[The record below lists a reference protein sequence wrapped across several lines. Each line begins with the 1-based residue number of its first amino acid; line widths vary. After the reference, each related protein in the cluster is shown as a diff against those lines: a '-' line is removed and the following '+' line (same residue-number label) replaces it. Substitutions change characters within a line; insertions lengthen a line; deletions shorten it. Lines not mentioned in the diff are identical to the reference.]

1 VHRAVRKFISLL
13 LGYKT
18 LTIIVMVALL
28 GACLWGFTRVKNMF
42 FPDFDYNQF
51 VVEYQLPPQAGPDRV
66 RHDLMDMTR
75 LLRQNKDID
84 RIASSMGSAPAHYCL
99 VRPMNNGGDSYG
111 ELMIDCKDFNT
122 VQKVVNEIRPV
133 LRERYPDA
141 YIRFRKYNFS
151 IGTSHTVEV
160 QFSGPDPAVLR
171 DLSRQ
176 AEDIM
181 RNCKWV
187 DPYSVEN
194 NWKPRGKTLIADF
207 VNQNALRAGVTR
219 SNVGDALAAAG
230 DGLAVG
236 VMDDQ
241 DKMLVINLQV
251 RNADGSRITDLRDI
265 PVWSMLNVNLNTDK
279 LGGLMTGATK
289 TDELTKG
296 MFNSV
301 PLSDITSDIDLGW
314 EESFIHRVNG
324 ERVIEA
330 ECDPNFDLYEATP
343 AKVQQTIKDQIEAI
357 PLPEGYT
364 MKWGGELKT
373 QSDSMVNILKYLPLI
388 MFLIIGILLFLFN
401 NWKQVLLILMCL
413 PFVFVGIVPAMLV
426 LKIPF
431 TFMAIIGLMGLIGM
445 MVKNGIV
452 LVDEINRLRNEE
464 HKDGFTAVTTATV
477 SRVRPVIMAS
487 LTTILGMLP
496 LLRDPMYNSMAVTIM
511 AGLTMGT
518 IITLILLPVFY
529 SALFHVKK
537 LQTVNDNTTK
547 NDNNDE
553 KIFK

>member
-1 VHRAVRKFISLL
+1 
-13 LGYKT
+13 
-18 LTIIVMVALL
+18 
-28 GACLWGFTRVKNMF
+28 
-42 FPDFDYNQF
+42 
-51 VVEYQLPPQAGPDRV
+51 
-66 RHDLMDMTR
+66 
-75 LLRQNKDID
+75 
-84 RIASSMGSAPAHYCL
+84 
-99 VRPMNNGGDSYG
+99 
-111 ELMIDCKDFNT
+111 
-122 VQKVVNEIRPV
+122 
-133 LRERYPDA
+133 
-141 YIRFRKYNFS
+141 
-151 IGTSHTVEV
+151 
-160 QFSGPDPAVLR
+160 
-171 DLSRQ
+171 
-176 AEDIM
+176 
-181 RNCKWV
+181 
-187 DPYSVEN
+187 
-194 NWKPRGKTLIADF
+194 
-207 VNQNALRAGVTR
+207 
-219 SNVGDALAAAG
+219 
-230 DGLAVG
+230 
-236 VMDDQ
+236 
-241 DKMLVINLQV
+241 
-251 RNADGSRITDLRDI
+251 
-265 PVWSMLNVNLNTDK
+265 
-279 LGGLMTGATK
+279 
-289 TDELTKG
+289 
-296 MFNSV
+296 
-301 PLSDITSDIDLGW
+301 
-314 EESFIHRVNG
+314 
-324 ERVIEA
+324 VIEA

-357 PLPEGYT
+357 HLPEGYT

-413 PFVFVGIVPAMLV
+413 PFVFVGIVPAMLA

-537 LQTVNDNTTK
+537 PTNNNH
-547 NDNNDE
+547 NDNNE
-553 KIFK
+553 EVSK